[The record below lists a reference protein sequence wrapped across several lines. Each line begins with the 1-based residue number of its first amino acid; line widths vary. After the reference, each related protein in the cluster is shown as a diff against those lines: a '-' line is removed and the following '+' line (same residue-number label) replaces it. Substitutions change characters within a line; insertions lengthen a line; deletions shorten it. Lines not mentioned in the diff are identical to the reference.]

1 MRLIDNKKDNILH
14 DMYNYQV
21 QINIGA
27 TLSRLW
33 IAGIFL
39 NMELTSNY
47 LIDNIYNE
55 INR

>member
-1 MRLIDNKKDNILH
+1 MRLIESKKDNILH
-14 DMYNYQV
+14 GIYNYQV

-27 TLSRLW
+27 TLSNLW
-33 IAGIFL
+33 SAGIFL
-39 NMELTSNY
+39 NMELTREY